1 MVKKEESQKELDED
15 ELYEED
21 LEKDMEELDDNL
33 NYDEIYADDEEDLE
47 EVEEEDNY
55 ELEDI
60 LAEEKLK
67 SNSNRL
73 HQFLMAQNNKTS
85 LTQKEITPI
94 LNLEEDLPEPPKNQS
109 NQIEEDT
116 SIDYLTSPE
125 ENNQIYKPS
134 RTSAPT
140 SYIPSKDFNRA
151 YTPEDQ
157 FEQNQKQL
165 YSSIQNISS
174 EMAFVQKQMKPNYSR
189 PDKIK
194 EDEFLKE
201 HKKTVENAVDKMREN
216 YK

>member
-1 MVKKEESQKELDED
+1 MAIKEKTKKEIN
-15 ELYEED
+15 EED
-21 LEKDMEELDDNL
+21 LEENEEEIIDDNL
-33 NYDEIYADDEEDLE
+33 NYDEIYADEEEDLE
-47 EVEEEDNY
+47 EEDEEGY

-67 SNSNRL
+67 SSSNRL
-73 HQFLMAQNNKTS
+73 HQFLMSQNNKTS

-134 RTSAPT
+134 RTSSPT
-140 SYIPSKDFNRA
+140 SYVPTKDFTRF
-151 YTPEDQ
+151 YSPEDE
-157 FEQNQKQL
+157 FEQSQKQL

-194 EDEFLKE
+194 EEDILKE
-201 HKKTVENAVDKMREN
+201 HKKTVENAIDKMRSN